1 MSPTGPLKRVL
12 LSLAEISV
20 RVGWLNDAL
29 PRWPVPDAAR
39 LLNALCEENERG
51 DPAARE
57 VLLPLCLLFTRIAHD
72 PVVERLRQQAKAQSL
87 FGLER
92 LLRRPPDEPERSL
105 SERPVPD
112 YGQGRELTLGER
124 RSLAR
129 RPDRRA
135 FEKLLDDP
143 HPLVIRHLLKN
154 PKLTEDDVV
163 RLVARRPARCEAL
176 KELVHTEWLSRGR
189 VRMSLLLNPGSPA
202 ALAMPLLALCT
213 RGELLEVLRGVDTAP
228 VLRATAHELLER
240 RPPLENQGEPTL
252 Q

>member
-1 MSPTGPLKRVL
+1 MSQTAPLKRIL
-12 LSLAEISV
+12 LSLAEVSL
-20 RVGWLNDAL
+20 RVAWLNEAL
-29 PRWPVPDAAR
+29 PRWPTPDAAR

-51 DPAARE
+51 DPNARE
-57 VLLPLCLLFTRIAHD
+57 VLLPLCLLLARIPHD
-72 PVVERLRQQAKAQSL
+72 PMVDRLREQAKAQSS
-87 FGLER
+87 FALER
-92 LLRRPPDEPERSL
+92 LLRLPQEAPMRAL

-143 HPLVIRHLLKN
+143 DPLVMRQLFKN

-176 KELVHTEWLSRGR
+176 QELVRTEWLSRSR
-189 VRMSLLLNPGSPA
+189 VRMTLLLNPGSPA
-202 ALAMPLLALCT
+202 SLAMPLLALCT
-213 RGELLEVLRGVDTAP
+213 RSELLEVLRGVDTSP
-228 VLRATAHELLER
+228 VLRATAHELVER
-240 RPPLENQGEPTL
+240 RPPLGSQGEPTL